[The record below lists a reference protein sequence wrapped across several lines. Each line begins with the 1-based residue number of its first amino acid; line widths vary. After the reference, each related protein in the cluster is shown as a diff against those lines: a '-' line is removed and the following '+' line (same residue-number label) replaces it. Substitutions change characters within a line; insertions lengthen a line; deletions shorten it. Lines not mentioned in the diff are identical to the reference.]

1 MADYPVEFVSNPY
14 RFGAEMWFFR
24 HKREKCDPALPRPAK
39 LAKTRAMKS
48 QWNDEDAKRAVD
60 AYGAEGVNEDIAL
73 RVYTTRLIGR
83 DPMLVLHGGGN
94 TSVKT
99 RGVDD
104 LGHEHDVIAVKG
116 SGADMA
122 DMEPWGLPAVKLGPL
137 REMRALDS
145 LSDEAMVNVQRLN
158 LLNASAPNPSVET
171 LLHAFLPH
179 KFVDHTHAAAV
190 LSLVDQPGGDALASE
205 VYNGRMGIVP
215 YIAPG
220 FDLAKAA
227 AEVFDEKP
235 DVEGLIL
242 HKHGIFTF
250 GDTARDAYERMI
262 EMVSLAESR
271 LRQGRPVVFQAGR
284 LPPALASAAEIAPVL
299 RGACAIHRPGEE
311 PTRFIAEFRTSP
323 EILGYVNGAELASYS
338 QRGVVTPDHII
349 RTKNKPLVVPAPEA
363 GKLDGF
369 AEAVQAAVETF
380 AAEYDVYFTR
390 ENAAAGGT
398 KTKLDPMPRVILVP
412 GLGLFGLGRS
422 AKDAAIAGDLA
433 ENTVRVVTDAEAI
446 GRYDPLPESD
456 LFALEYWSLEQ
467 AKLKGQVVKP
477 LTGQVAVVTGAGAIG
492 SATAKALAGDG
503 AAVAVFDIDGDAAA
517 DAARAV
523 KGLGVA
529 CDVTKPN
536 DVAGAFAAVCERFG
550 GVDILVSNAG
560 AAWQGR
566 IGDVPDEVLRRS
578 FELNFFAHQTVAR
591 EAVRIMLKQGTGG
604 ALLFNISKQA
614 VNPGQNF
621 GPYGLPKAATMLLMR
636 QYALD
641 YGADGIR
648 SNGVN
653 ADRIRSGL
661 LTGEMIAARSKAR
674 GVSETEYM
682 SGNLLHAEVT
692 AEDVAQAF
700 LALAKA
706 RKTTG
711 HVETVDGG
719 NIAAALR

>member
-1 MADYPVEFVSNPY
+1 
-14 RFGAEMWFFR
+14 
-24 HKREKCDPALPRPAK
+24 
-39 LAKTRAMKS
+39 MKS
-48 QWNDEDAKRAVD
+48 QWNDAAAREAID
-60 AYGAEGVNEDIAL
+60 AYAAKGVNEDIAL
-73 RVYTTRLIGR
+73 RVYTTRLLGR
-83 DPMLVLHGGGN
+83 DPLLVLHGGGN

-99 RGVDD
+99 RAGDD
-104 LGHEHDVIAVKG
+104 LGHDHAVIAVKG

-122 DMEPWGLPAVKLGPL
+122 DIEPWGLPAVKLEPL
-137 REMRALDS
+137 LELRALDA

-158 LLNASAPNPSVET
+158 LLDSSAPNPSVET

-190 LSLVDQPGGDALASE
+190 LSLVDQPDGEALARE
-205 VYNGRMGIVP
+205 VYDGRMGIVP

-220 FDLAKAA
+220 FGLAKIA
-227 AEVFDEKP
+227 AEMFEQKP

-250 GDTARDAYERMI
+250 GGSAREAYERMI

-271 LRQGRPVVFQAGR
+271 LRQGRPIVF
-284 LPPALASAAEIAPVL
+284 PARQIASATAAAAEIAPII
-299 RGACAIHRPGEE
+299 RGAAALKSAGAE
-311 PTRFIAEFRTSP
+311 PVRFIAELRTAP
-323 EILGYVNGAELASYS
+323 EILAYVNGAELQSYS

-349 RTKNKPLVVPAPEA
+349 RTKNRPLVVPAPEA
-363 GKLDGF
+363 GKLDDF
-369 AEAVQAAVETF
+369 AGAVRQAVAKFV
-380 AAEYDVYFTR
+380 AEYDAYFAR
-390 ENAAAGGT
+390 ENAAAGNT
-398 KTKLDPMPRVILVP
+398 KTKLDSSPRVVLVP
-412 GLGLFGLGRS
+412 GVGLFGLGRS
-422 AKDAAIAGDLA
+422 AKDASIAADLA
-433 ENTVRVVTDAEAI
+433 ENTVKVVTDAEAI
-446 GRYDPLPESD
+446 GRYEPLPESD

-467 AKLKGQVVKP
+467 AKLKGAVVKP

-492 SATAKALAGDG
+492 AATAKALAADG
-503 AAVAVFDIDGDAAA
+503 AAVAVLDIDGEAAKKVAAA
-517 DAARAV
+517 I
-523 KGLGVA
+523 KGLGLA
-529 CDVTKPN
+529 CDVTKPEQ
-536 DVAGAFAAVCERFG
+536 VKSAFAAVCERFG

-560 AAWQGR
+560 AAWRGR
-566 IGDVPDEVLRRS
+566 IGEVSDALLRQS
-578 FELNFFAHQTVAR
+578 FELNFFAHQTVAQ

-604 ALLFNISKQA
+604 ALLFNLSKQA
-614 VNPGQNF
+614 VNPGANF

-661 LTGEMIAARSKAR
+661 LTDAMIAARSKAR
-674 GVSETEYM
+674 GVSEADYM

-692 AEDVAQAF
+692 ADDVAQAF
-700 LALAKA
+700 VALAKA

-711 HVETVDGG
+711 HIETVDGG

>member
-1 MADYPVEFVSNPY
+1 MQ
-14 RFGAEMWFFR
+14 
-24 HKREKCDPALPRPAK
+24 
-39 LAKTRAMKS
+39 S
-48 QWNDEDAKRAVD
+48 QWNDDTAKQTVE

-83 DPMLVLHGGGN
+83 DPLLVLHGGGN

-99 RGVDD
+99 RATDD
-104 LGHEHDVIAVKG
+104 LGQEHEVIAVKG

-122 DMEPWGLPAVKLGPL
+122 DMEPWGLPAVKLEPL
-137 REMRALDS
+137 RQMRALGA
-145 LSDEAMVNVQRLN
+145 LSDEAMVNLQRLS
-158 LLNASAPNPSVET
+158 LLDASAPNPSVET

-190 LSLVDQPGGDALASE
+190 LALVDQPDGEALARE
-205 VYNGRMGIVP
+205 VYDGRMGIVP

-220 FDLAKAA
+220 FGLAKAA
-227 AEVFDEKP
+227 AEVFEEKP

-250 GDTARDAYERMI
+250 GETAREAYERMI

-271 LRQGRPVVFQAGR
+271 LRQGRPVVF
-284 LPPALASAAEIAPVL
+284 PAAQIASSLETAAEIAPIL
-299 RGACAIHRPGEE
+299 RGACAIKKDNAE
-311 PTRFIAEFRTSP
+311 PVRFIAELRKGP
-323 EILGYVNGAELASYS
+323 EILDYVNGAELTSYS

-363 GKLDGF
+363 GKLDNF
-369 AEAVQAAVETF
+369 AQAVKTAVDRFIGDYDGYF
-380 AAEYDVYFTR
+380 AR
-390 ENAAAGGT
+390 ENAAVGDT

-412 GLGLFGLGRS
+412 GVGLFGLGRT

-433 ENTVRVVTDAEAI
+433 ENTIRVVTDAEAI
-446 GRYDPLPESD
+446 GRYDPLPEAD

-467 AKLKGQVVKP
+467 AKLKGQVAKP
-477 LTGQVAVVTGAGAIG
+477 LTGQIAVVTGAGAIG
-492 SATAKALAGDG
+492 AATAKALAGDG
-503 AAVAVFDIDGDAAA
+503 AAVAVLDIDGEAANKAAA
-517 DAARAV
+517 EV
-523 KGLGVA
+523 KGLGLP
-529 CDVTKPN
+529 CDVTKAEQ
-536 DVAGAFAAVCERFG
+536 VARAFAAVCERFG

-566 IGDVPDEVLRRS
+566 IGDVSDETLRKS

-591 EAVRIMLKQGTGG
+591 EAVRIMLKQDTGG
-604 ALLFNISKQA
+604 VLLFNISKQA

-641 YGADGIR
+641 YGAEGIR

-661 LTGEMIAARSKAR
+661 LTDEMIAARSKAR
-674 GVSETEYM
+674 GVSEADYM

-692 AEDVAQAF
+692 ADDVAQAF
-700 LALAKA
+700 LGLAKA

>member
-1 MADYPVEFVSNPY
+1 
-14 RFGAEMWFFR
+14 
-24 HKREKCDPALPRPAK
+24 
-39 LAKTRAMKS
+39 MKS
-48 QWNDEDAKRAVD
+48 QWNDAAARETVENYAAD
-60 AYGAEGVNEDIAL
+60 GVGEDIGL
-73 RVYTTRLIGR
+73 RVYTTRLLGR
-83 DPMLVLHGGGN
+83 DSLLVLHGGGN

-99 RGVDD
+99 RARDD
-104 LGHEHDVIAVKG
+104 LGVAHAVIAVKG

-122 DMEPWGLPAVKLGPL
+122 DIEPWGLPAVKLEPL
-137 REMRALDS
+137 QKLRALEA

-158 LLNASAPNPSVET
+158 LLDSAAPNPSVET

-190 LSLVDQPGGDALASE
+190 LSLVDQPDGEALARE
-205 VYNGRMGIVP
+205 VYDGRMGIVP

-220 FDLAKAA
+220 FGLAKAA
-227 AEVFDEKP
+227 AAVFEQNP
-235 DVEGLIL
+235 QAEGLIL

-250 GDTARDAYERMI
+250 GETAREAYERMI

-271 LRQGRPVVFQAGR
+271 LRQGRPVVFQAR
-284 LPPALASAAEIAPVL
+284 PLAAAIAAAAEIAPII
-299 RGACAIHRPGEE
+299 RGAAAIKAGNAE
-311 PTRFIAEFRTSP
+311 PTRFIAEFRTAP
-323 EILGYVNGAELASYS
+323 EILDYVNGAELGAYS

-349 RTKNKPLVVPAPEA
+349 RTKNRPLVVPPPEA
-363 GKLDGF
+363 DRLGDF
-369 AEAVQAAVETF
+369 ADAVREAVTHFIAGYDAYF
-380 AAEYDVYFTR
+380 AR
-390 ENAAAGGT
+390 ENEAVGHT
-398 KTKLDPMPRVILVP
+398 KTKLDSSPRVVLVP
-412 GLGLFGLGRS
+412 GVGLFGLGRT
-422 AKDAAIAGDLA
+422 AKDAAMAADLA
-433 ENTVRVVTDAEAI
+433 ENTVKVVTDAEAI
-446 GRYDPLPESD
+446 GRYEPLPESD

-467 AKLKGQVVKP
+467 AKLKGAVVKP

-492 SATAKALAGDG
+492 AATAKALAADG
-503 AAVAVFDIDGDAAA
+503 AAVAVLDIDGEAAVK
-517 DAARAV
+517 AAKAV
-523 KGLGVA
+523 KGLGLH
-529 CDVTKPN
+529 CDMTKP
-536 DVAGAFAAVCERFG
+536 DQVKAAFAAVCERFG

-566 IGDVPDEVLRRS
+566 IGEVADALLRKS
-578 FELNFFAHQTVAR
+578 FELNFFAHQTAAQ

-604 ALLFNISKQA
+604 VLLFNLSKQA
-614 VNPGQNF
+614 VNPGANF

-661 LTGEMIAARSKAR
+661 LTDEMIAARSKAR
-674 GVSETEYM
+674 GVSEADYM

-692 AEDVAQAF
+692 ADDVAQAF
-700 LALAKA
+700 VALAKA

-711 HVETVDGG
+711 HIETVDGG

>member
-1 MADYPVEFVSNPY
+1 MQ
-14 RFGAEMWFFR
+14 
-24 HKREKCDPALPRPAK
+24 
-39 LAKTRAMKS
+39 S
-48 QWNDEDAKRAVD
+48 QWNDDAAKQAVET
-60 AYGAEGVNEDIAL
+60 YGAEGVNEDIAL

-83 DPMLVLHGGGN
+83 DPLLVLHGGGN

-99 RGVDD
+99 RATDD
-104 LGHEHDVIAVKG
+104 LGQEHDVIAVKG

-122 DMEPWGLPAVKLGPL
+122 DMEPWGLPAVKLEPL
-137 REMRALDS
+137 RQMRALEA
-145 LSDEAMVNVQRLN
+145 LSDEAMVNLQRLN
-158 LLNASAPNPSVET
+158 LLDASAPNPSVET

-190 LSLVDQPGGDALASE
+190 LSLVDQPDGEALARE
-205 VYNGRMGIVP
+205 VYDGRMGIVP

-220 FDLAKAA
+220 FGLAKAA
-227 AEVFDEKP
+227 AQVFEEKP

-250 GDTARDAYERMI
+250 GETAREAYERMI

-271 LRQGRPVVFQAGR
+271 LRQGRPVVFPGAYI
-284 LPPALASAAEIAPVL
+284 AASLEAAAEIAPIL
-299 RGACAIHRPGEE
+299 RGACAIRKDGAE
-311 PTRFIAEFRTSP
+311 PTRLIAELRTGP
-323 EILGYVNGAELASYS
+323 EILDYVNGAELASYS

-363 GKLDGF
+363 GSLEDFSAAVKAAVDKFMAGYDTYF
-369 AEAVQAAVETF
+369 ARENEAV
-380 AAEYDVYFTR
+380 
-390 ENAAAGGT
+390 GGT
-398 KTKLDPMPRVILVP
+398 KTKLDPMPRVVLVP
-412 GLGLFGLGRS
+412 GVGLFGLGRT

-433 ENTVRVVTDAEAI
+433 ENTVKVVTDAEAI

-467 AKLKGQVVKP
+467 AKLKGQVAKP
-477 LTGQVAVVTGAGAIG
+477 LTGQIAVVTGAGAIG
-492 SATAKALAGDG
+492 AATARALAADG
-503 AAVAVFDIDGDAAA
+503 AAVAVLDVNGEAANK
-517 DAARAV
+517 AASEV
-523 KGLGVA
+523 KGLGLE
-529 CDVTKPN
+529 CDVTKPEA
-536 DVAGAFAAVCERFG
+536 VAQAFAAVCERFG

-566 IGDVPDEVLRRS
+566 IGDVSDETLRKS

-591 EAVRIMLKQGTGG
+591 ETVRIMLKQDTGG
-604 ALLFNISKQA
+604 VLLFNISKQA

-661 LTGEMIAARSKAR
+661 LTDEMIAARSKAR
-674 GVSETEYM
+674 GLSEADYM
-682 SGNLLHAEVT
+682 AGNLLHAEVT
-692 AEDVAQAF
+692 ADDVAQAF

-711 HVETVDGG
+711 HVGTVDGG

>member
-1 MADYPVEFVSNPY
+1 
-14 RFGAEMWFFR
+14 
-24 HKREKCDPALPRPAK
+24 
-39 LAKTRAMKS
+39 MKS
-48 QWNDEDAKRAVD
+48 QWNQDDALRAIET
-60 AYGAEGVNEDIAL
+60 YGADGVNADISL
-73 RVYTTRLIGR
+73 RVYTTRLIGQ
-83 DPMLVLHGGGN
+83 DPLLVLHGGGN

-99 RGVDD
+99 RAVDD
-104 LGHEHDVIAVKG
+104 LGQGHDVIAVKG

-122 DMEPWGLPAVKLGPL
+122 EIEPWGLPAVKLGPL
-137 REMRALDS
+137 REMRGLDA
-145 LSDEAMVNVQRLN
+145 LSDEAMVNSQRLN
-158 LLNASAPNPSVET
+158 LLDAAAPNPSVET

-179 KFVDHTHAAAV
+179 KFVDHAHAAAV
-190 LSLVDQPGGDALASE
+190 LSLVDQPDGEALARE
-205 VYNGRMGIVP
+205 VYDGRMGIVP

-220 FDLAKAA
+220 FHLAKVAA
-227 AEVFDEKP
+227 DVFDEKP

-271 LRQGRPVVFQAGR
+271 LRQGRPVVFHAAR
-284 LPPALASAAEIAPVL
+284 SSAAPASAAEIAPIL
-299 RGACAIHRPGEE
+299 RGACAIHRRGEE
-311 PTRFIAEFRTSP
+311 PQRFIAEFRSSP
-323 EILGYVNGAELASYS
+323 EILDYVNGVDVASYS

-349 RTKNKPLVVPAPEA
+349 RTKNRPLLVPAPESA
-363 GKLDGF
+363 KLDDF
-369 AEAVQAAVETF
+369 AEAVQAAVETYVS
-380 AAEYDVYFTR
+380 EYDLYFSR
-390 ENAAAGGT
+390 ENEAVGGT
-398 KTKLDPMPRVILVP
+398 KTKLDPMPRVVLVP
-412 GLGLFGLGRS
+412 GVGLFGLGRS

-433 ENTVRVVTDAEAI
+433 ENTVRVITDAEAI
-446 GRYDPLPESD
+446 GRYEPLPESD

-467 AKLKGQVVKP
+467 AKLAKQVAKP

-503 AAVAVFDIDGDAAA
+503 AAVAVLDIDGDAASE
-517 DAARAV
+517 AARAV
-523 KGLGVA
+523 KAIGIA
-529 CDVTKPN
+529 CDVTKP
-536 DVAGAFAAVCERFG
+536 DEVARAFEVVCTRFG
-550 GVDILVSNAG
+550 GIDILVSNAG

-566 IGDVPDEVLRRS
+566 IGDVPDETLRKS

-591 EAVRIMLKQGTGG
+591 QAVAIMQKQATGG
-604 ALLFNISKQA
+604 CLLFNISKQA

-641 YGADGIR
+641 YGAEGIR

-661 LTGEMIAARSKAR
+661 LTDAMIAVRSKAR
-674 GVSETEYM
+674 GLTAADYM
-682 SGNLLHAEVT
+682 AGNLLQAEVT